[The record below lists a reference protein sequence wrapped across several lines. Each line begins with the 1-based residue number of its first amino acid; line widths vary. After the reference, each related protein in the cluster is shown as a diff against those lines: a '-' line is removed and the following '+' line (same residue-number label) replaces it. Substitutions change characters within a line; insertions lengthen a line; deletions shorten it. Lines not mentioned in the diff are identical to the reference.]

1 MSTDPATAAA
11 STRPP
16 PFPPPPLGRLQ
27 RPASAARRPASGRP
41 SAVTRAFEK
50 AAAGNRAALI
60 GYLPAGFPSVDGA
73 ITAAVAMA
81 EAGADII
88 EVGLPY
94 SDPLMDGP
102 VIQEAVH
109 AALANGTKV
118 TDTLRTVEAIAAA
131 GVPALVMTYWNPVD
145 HYGVT
150 AFARD
155 LAAAGGSGL
164 ITPDLTPE
172 EAGPWLAASDA
183 YGLDRVFLVA
193 PSSSGPRIATVTAV
207 CRGFVYAASL
217 MGITGARDAVS
228 GLAAGLVGTVRA
240 HTRLPVAV
248 GLGVRDGAQAAEVA
262 KFADGVIVG
271 SAFVQRLLNAP
282 DLAAGVAAVRDLAA
296 SLASGVRGTPAPS
309 PWS

>member
-1 MSTDPATAAA
+1 VNPDPAPAATAA
-11 STRPP
+11 
-16 PFPPPPLGRLQ
+16 
-27 RPASAARRPASGRP
+27 PASA
-41 SAVTRAFEK
+41 VTAAFEK
-50 AAAGNRAALI
+50 ASAENRAALI

-102 VIQEAVH
+102 VIQEAVQ
-109 AALANGTKV
+109 AALTAGTKV
-118 TDTLRTVEAIAAA
+118 ADTLRTVEAVAAT
-131 GVPALVMTYWNPVD
+131 GVPVLVMTYWNPVD
-145 HYGVT
+145 HYGVG

-164 ITPDLTPE
+164 ITPDLPPE
-172 EAGPWLAASDA
+172 EAGPWLEASDA
-183 YGLDRVFLVA
+183 CGLDRVFLVA
-193 PSSSGPRIATVTAV
+193 PSSTEQRVAVVSAV

-262 KFADGVIVG
+262 AFADGVIVG
-271 SAFVQRLLNAP
+271 SAFVQRLLAAP
-282 DLAAGVAAVRDLAA
+282 DAAAGLTAVRSLAGELAAGVRAGQR
-296 SLASGVRGTPAPS
+296 R
-309 PWS
+309 

>member
-1 MSTDPATAAA
+1 MSTVSTA
-11 STRPP
+11 
-16 PFPPPPLGRLQ
+16 FG
-27 RPASAARRPASGRP
+27 
-41 SAVTRAFEK
+41 K
-50 AAAGNRAALI
+50 AAAAGRAALV
-60 GYLPAGFPSVDGA
+60 GYLPAGFPDKETA
-73 ITAAVAMA
+73 IKAALAMA
-81 EAGADII
+81 EAGADVI

-102 VIQEAVH
+102 VIQEAVQ
-109 AALANGTKV
+109 AALTAGAKV
-118 TDTLRTVEAIAAA
+118 ADTLRMVGAIAAA

-155 LAAAGGSGL
+155 LAAAGGAGL
-164 ITPDLTPE
+164 ITPDLPPE
-172 EAGPWLAASDA
+172 EAGAWLEASDA

-193 PSSSGPRIATVTAV
+193 PSSSEARIATVTAR

-228 GLAAGLVGTVRA
+228 GQAAGLVSAIRA
-240 HTRLPVAV
+240 RTKLPVAV

-271 SAFVQRLLNAP
+271 SAFVQRLLAAP
-282 DLAAGVAAVRDLAA
+282 DLTAGVAAVRDLATE
-296 SLASGVRGTPAPS
+296 LASGVRGEPS
-309 PWS
+309 ISTGS

>member
-1 MSTDPATAAA
+1 
-11 STRPP
+11 
-16 PFPPPPLGRLQ
+16 
-27 RPASAARRPASGRP
+27 
-41 SAVTRAFEK
+41 
-50 AAAGNRAALI
+50 
-60 GYLPAGFPSVDGA
+60 VDGA

-102 VIQEAVH
+102 VIQEAVQ
-109 AALANGTKV
+109 AALTAGTKV
-118 TDTLRTVEAIAAA
+118 ADTLRTVEAVAAT
-131 GVPALVMTYWNPVD
+131 GVPVLVMTYWNPVD
-145 HYGVT
+145 HYGVG

-164 ITPDLTPE
+164 ITPDLPPE
-172 EAGPWLAASDA
+172 EAGPWLEASDA
-183 YGLDRVFLVA
+183 CGLDRVFLVA
-193 PSSSGPRIATVTAV
+193 PSSTEQRVAVVSAV

-262 KFADGVIVG
+262 AFADGVIVG
-271 SAFVQRLLNAP
+271 SAFVQRLLAAP
-282 DLAAGVAAVRDLAA
+282 DFADGVAAVRALAA
-296 SLASGVRGTPAPS
+296 ELACGVRGQVTS
-309 PWS
+309 PRS

>member
-1 MSTDPATAAA
+1 VSPDPESPVTPAA
-11 STRPP
+11 
-16 PFPPPPLGRLQ
+16 
-27 RPASAARRPASGRP
+27 PASA
-41 SAVTRAFEK
+41 VTSAFEK
-50 AAAGNRAALI
+50 AAAENRAALI

-102 VIQEAVH
+102 VIQEAVQ
-109 AALANGTKV
+109 AALTAGTKV
-118 TDTLRTVEAIAAA
+118 ADTLRTVEAVAAT
-131 GVPALVMTYWNPVD
+131 GVPVLVMTYWNPID
-145 HYGVT
+145 HYGVG

-164 ITPDLTPE
+164 ITPDLPPE
-172 EAGPWLAASDA
+172 EAGPWLEASDA
-183 YGLDRVFLVA
+183 CGLDRVFLVA
-193 PSSSGPRIATVTAV
+193 PSSTEQRVAV
-207 CRGFVYAASL
+207 VSAACRGFVYAASL

-248 GLGVRDGAQAAEVA
+248 GVGVRDGAQAAEVA
-262 KFADGVIVG
+262 AFADGVIVG
-271 SAFVQRLLNAP
+271 SAFVQRLLAAP
-282 DLAAGVAAVRDLAA
+282 DFADGVAAVRALSAELAC
-296 SLASGVRGTPAPS
+296 GVRSQVTS
-309 PWS
+309 PRS